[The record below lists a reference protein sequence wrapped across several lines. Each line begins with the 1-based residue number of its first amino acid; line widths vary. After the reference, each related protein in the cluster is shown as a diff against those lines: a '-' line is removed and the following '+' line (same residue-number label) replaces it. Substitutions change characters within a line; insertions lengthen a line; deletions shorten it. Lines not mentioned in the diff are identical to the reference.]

1 MSELAGHKVDTTFEQ
16 YKNAWLLWSG
26 SMKKPVKVD
35 TYCSSLDILPTLS
48 NMLGLEYDSRML
60 AGTDVFGNKEPFV
73 VFADR
78 SWISQNGNTMRQ
90 QANTPLSRAQRARMI
105 LTNSITDATTSLPFQ
120 E

>member
-1 MSELAGHKVDTTFEQ
+1 
-16 YKNAWLLWSG
+16 
-26 SMKKPVKVD
+26 MKKPVKVD

-78 SWISQNGNTMRQ
+78 SWISQNGKYNASTGEY
-90 QANTPLSRAQRARMI
+90 TVSRAQRARMI
-105 LTNSITDATTSLPFQ
+105 LMNSITDATTSLPFQ

>member
-1 MSELAGHKVDTTFEQ
+1 
-16 YKNAWLLWSG
+16 
-26 SMKKPVKVD
+26 MKKPVKVD

-78 SWISQNGNTMRQ
+78 SWISQNGKYNASTGEYT
-90 QANTPLSRAQRARMI
+90 AFKGAKGKDDIDELNNSCNNLFTVSRMI
-105 LTNSITDATTSLPFQ
+105 LDNNVYAEVFGDTHVTGK
-120 E
+120 